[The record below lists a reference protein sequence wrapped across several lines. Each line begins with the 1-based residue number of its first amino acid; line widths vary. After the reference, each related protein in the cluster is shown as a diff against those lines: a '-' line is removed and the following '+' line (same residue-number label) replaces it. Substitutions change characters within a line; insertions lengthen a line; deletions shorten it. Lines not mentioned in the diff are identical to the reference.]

1 MANKMTKKDYFNLMR
16 EHFSSMPEFENVVN
30 FIDHEIELLDKKNA
44 TKSGKPTAKQ
54 IESEALKPILLEVL
68 RSGVIAKCSD
78 IIRSDERLANYTTQ
92 KISPI
97 LKKMEAEG
105 TVVKIVKGKDVLY
118 SANDQ

>member
-16 EHFSSMPEFENVVN
+16 AHFSDMPEFANVVD

-44 TKSGKPTAKQ
+44 TKNGKPTTKQ
-54 IESEALKPILLEVL
+54 IENEALKPIILEVL

-105 TVVKIVKGKDVLY
+105 TVVKIAKGKDILY

>member
-1 MANKMTKKDYFNLMR
+1 MANKMTKKDYYNLMR

-30 FIDHEIELLDKKNA
+30 FIDHEIELLDKKN
-44 TKSGKPTAKQ
+44 AKQ